1 MNKKLLGLLVASV
14 GSVAAVCTSLA
25 LYISAPEDA
34 SFEVGISTDTD
45 VTYKITETNTQS
57 NVKTINPEKGLSVE
71 YSLGATPGKSKNYTQ
86 PYVTGKLT
94 VTVTGD
100 QTLLSYLEGGM
111 KLTYKQ
117 SEEDANASN
126 YFFNNNEEFN
136 KLSLALVGEEG
147 SQTLTGSL
155 NATVD
160 IANGTKSL
168 LTLGLNEA
176 GVTNFLSVAESE
188 LNVNITFTEVDSDY
202 AHAYVV
208 GDVTGWTTSDE
219 YMMVPNIYADN
230 DDGYQW
236 MYIPSETQVAT
247 LTGTQFKCLKGDLW
261 SNDSNHVGESDL
273 LGIYWNEGSALT
285 VDRESFH
292 QGQ

>member
-25 LYISAPEDA
+25 LYISAPEVA
-34 SFEVGISTDTD
+34 GFEVGISTDTD
-45 VTYKITETNTQS
+45 VTYKITETNTES
-57 NVKTINPEKGLSVE
+57 NVKTIIPGKGLSVE
-71 YSLGATPGKSKNYTQ
+71 YSLGATPGKNYTQ

-111 KLTYKQ
+111 KLTYEQ
-117 SEEDANASN
+117 SADDPNASN
-126 YFFNNNEEFN
+126 YFFNNNEGFN
-136 KLSLALVGEEG
+136 KLNLALVGEEG

-188 LNVNITFTEVDSDY
+188 LKVNITFTEVDSDY

-208 GDVTGWTTSDE
+208 GDVTGWTKSDE
-219 YMMVPNIYADN
+219 YMMVPNIYAN
-230 DDGYQW
+230 NADGYQW

-261 SNDSNHVGESDL
+261 SGGDSNHVGESDL
-273 LGIYWNEGSALT
+273 LGIYWIEGKELT

>member
-25 LYISAPEDA
+25 LYISAPKDA

-45 VTYKITETNTQS
+45 VTYKITETNTES

-71 YSLGATPGKSKNYTQ
+71 YSLGATPGNNYTQ

-111 KLTYKQ
+111 KLTYEQ

-126 YFFNNNEEFN
+126 YFFNNDERFN
-136 KLSLALVGEEG
+136 KLNLALVEEEG

-160 IANGTKSL
+160 ITNGTKSL

-208 GDVTGWTTSDE
+208 GDITGWTKSDE
-219 YMMVPNIYADN
+219 YMMVPNIYAT
-230 DDGYQW
+230 DGYQW
-236 MYIPSETQVAT
+236 MYIPSETQVAA
-247 LTGTQFKCLKGDLW
+247 LTGTQFKCLKGDSW
-261 SNDSNHVGESDL
+261 SGGSSNHVGENDL
-273 LGIYWNEGSALT
+273 LGIYWIEGNELT

>member
-45 VTYKITETNTQS
+45 VTYKITETNTE
-57 NVKTINPEKGLSVE
+57 NDVKTINPKKGLSVE
-71 YSLGATPGKSKNYTQ
+71 YSLGATPGENYTQ

-111 KLTYKQ
+111 KLTYEQ
-117 SEEDANASN
+117 SEDDANAST
-126 YFFNNNEEFN
+126 YFFNNNEGFN
-136 KLSLALVGEEG
+136 KLNLELVGEEG

-160 IANGTKSL
+160 ITSGTKSL

-176 GVTNFLSVAESE
+176 GVANFLSVAESE
-188 LNVNITFTEVDSDY
+188 LKVNITFTEVDSDY

-208 GDVTGWTTSDE
+208 GDITGWTKSDE
-219 YMMVPNIYADN
+219 YMMVPNIYAKN
-230 DDGYQW
+230 ADGYQW

-247 LTGTQFKCLKGDLW
+247 LTGTQFKCLKGDSW
-261 SNDSNHVGESDL
+261 SIGNNHVGENDL
-273 LGIYWNEGSALT
+273 LGIYWIEGNELT